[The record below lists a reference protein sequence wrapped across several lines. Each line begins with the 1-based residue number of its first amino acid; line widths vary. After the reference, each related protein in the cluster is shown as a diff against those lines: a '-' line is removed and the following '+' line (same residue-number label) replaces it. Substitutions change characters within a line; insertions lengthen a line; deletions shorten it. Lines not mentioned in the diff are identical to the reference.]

1 MGMKEFCTEAYYLV
15 FSTLAN
21 RTRLA
26 IIDVLK
32 EGNKTISEISKTLG
46 QDENIISHNLKPML
60 NCALVLSAGSGKE
73 RSYCLNKEII
83 EPLSE
88 LLEFHVDKYCPGL
101 TKCVPAEKLKEYMK
115 AEAARITY
123 IEHE

>member
-1 MGMKEFCTEAYYLV
+1 MKPFCTEAYYV
-15 FSTLAN
+15 IFSTLAN

-32 EGNKTISEISKTLG
+32 DGNKTATEIAKALG
-46 QDENIISHNLKPML
+46 QEEKIIQQNLTYL
-60 NCALVLSAGSGKE
+60 THCFLLLSEGSGKE
-73 RSYCLNKEII
+73 KIYCLNMEII

-88 LLEFHVDKYCPGL
+88 LLEFHVEKYCPGL
-101 TKCVPAEKLKEYMK
+101 TKCVPAEKLREYMK
-115 AEAARITY
+115 AEASRTTY

>member
-1 MGMKEFCTEAYYLV
+1 MNMKEFCTEAYYLI

-26 IIDVLK
+26 IIDVLTQ
-32 EGNKTISEISKTLG
+32 GNKTVPEICKALG
-46 QDENIISHNLKPML
+46 QDENVISHNLKLMM
-60 NCALVLSAGSGKE
+60 NCALVHSSDTGKE
-73 RSYCLNKEII
+73 KTYCLNKEII

-101 TKCVPAEKLKEYMK
+101 TKCVALEKLKEYMK
-115 AEAARITY
+115 TEAARTTY

>member
-1 MGMKEFCTEAYYLV
+1 MIMKEFCNEAYYLI

-32 EGNKTISEISKTLG
+32 DGRKSISEISTALE
-46 QDENIISHNLKPML
+46 QEENIISHNLTPLEK
-60 NCALVLSAGSGKE
+60 CVVVLSEGSGKKKHY
-73 RSYCLNKEII
+73 SLNREII

-88 LLEFHVDKYCPGL
+88 LLAFHVDKYCPEF
-101 TKCVPAEKLKEYMK
+101 KECVPVKKLREYMK
-115 AEAARITY
+115 AEAAKITY

>member
-1 MGMKEFCTEAYYLV
+1 MKEFSNDAYFML

-32 EGNKTISEISKTLG
+32 DDAKTVSEISSALR
-46 QDENIISHNLKPML
+46 QDADVISQNLKPL
-60 NCALVLSAGSGKE
+60 VKCAVVLSTDSKKGK
-73 RSYCLNKEII
+73 RYFLNKEFI
-83 EPLSE
+83 EPLSGV
-88 LLEFHVDKYCPGL
+88 LAFHVEKYCPGS
-101 TKCVPAEKLKEYMK
+101 KECVPGEKLREYMK
-115 AEAARITY
+115 AEAAKTTY

>member
-1 MGMKEFCTEAYYLV
+1 MKEFCTEAYYMI

-21 RTRLA
+21 RSRLA

-32 EGNKTISEISKTLG
+32 DAAKTVSEISKVLG
-46 QDENIISHNLKPML
+46 QSDNVISDNLKL
-60 NCALVLSAGSGKE
+60 LVKCVLVLPDGVGKKKTY
-73 RSYCLNKEII
+73 RLNKEII

-88 LLEFHVDKYCPGL
+88 VLDFHVDKYCPDFS
-101 TKCVPAEKLKEYMK
+101 KCIPPEKLKAYMK
-115 AEAARITY
+115 EEAAKTTY

>member
-1 MGMKEFCTEAYYLV
+1 MKAFCTEAYYMI

-32 EGNKTISEISKTLG
+32 DEPKTISELSKALQQGEKIIS
-46 QDENIISHNLKPML
+46 ENISLLVK
-60 NCALVLSAGSGKE
+60 CALVLPEGSRKKQA
-73 RSYCLNKEII
+73 YCINMEIL

-88 LLEFHVDKYCPGL
+88 ILEFHVDKYCPDFS
-101 TKCVPAEKLKEYMK
+101 KCVPLEKLKGYLKE
-115 AEAARITY
+115 EAAKTTY

>member
-1 MGMKEFCTEAYYLV
+1 MKEFCNEAYYLF

-32 EGNKTISEISKTLG
+32 NGRKSISEISTALE
-46 QDENIISHNLKPML
+46 QEENIIFYNVKSLEK
-60 NCALVLSAGSGKE
+60 CAMVFSEGSGEEKYY
-73 RSYCLNKEII
+73 SLNREIT

-88 LLEFHVDKYCPGL
+88 TLSFHVEKHCPGF
-101 TKCVPAEKLKEYMK
+101 TQCIPEEKLKEYMK
-115 AEAARITY
+115 AEAAKTTY

>member
-1 MGMKEFCTEAYYLV
+1 MKPFCTEAYYV
-15 FSTLAN
+15 IFSTLAN

-32 EGNKTISEISKTLG
+32 DGDKTATEIAKALG
-46 QDENIISHNLKPML
+46 QEEKIILQNLTHL
-60 NCALVLSAGSGKE
+60 THCFLLLSKGSGKE
-73 RSYCLNKEII
+73 KIYCLNMEII

-88 LLEFHVDKYCPGL
+88 LLEFHVEKYCPGL
-101 TKCVPAEKLKEYMK
+101 TKCVPAEKLREYMK
-115 AEAARITY
+115 AEASRTTY

>member
-1 MGMKEFCTEAYYLV
+1 MKEFCNEAYYLF

-32 EGNKTISEISKTLG
+32 DDPKSVTEISRVLEQEATVVS
-46 QDENIISHNLKPML
+46 QNLKVL
-60 NCALVLSAGSGKE
+60 VECALVLSTGSGKE
-73 RSYCLNKEII
+73 RCYCLNKEII
-83 EPLSE
+83 EPISE
-88 LLEFHVDKYCPGL
+88 LLAFHVDKYCPGV
-101 TKCVPAEKLKEYMK
+101 KECIPAEKLREYMK
-115 AEAARITY
+115 AEAAKTTY

>member
-1 MGMKEFCTEAYYLV
+1 MKEFCNEAYFLL

-26 IIDVLK
+26 IIDMLK
-32 EGNKTISEISKTLG
+32 DSTKTVSGISKALE
-46 QDENIISHNLKPML
+46 QDTDVISKNLKPL
-60 NCALVLSAGSGKE
+60 VKCAIVLSTGSKKE
-73 RSYCLNKEII
+73 KRYCLNKEII

-88 LLEFHVDKYCPGL
+88 LLTFHVEKYCPAF
-101 TKCVPAEKLKEYMK
+101 KECIPAEKLKEYMK
-115 AEAARITY
+115 AEAAKTTY

>member
-1 MGMKEFCTEAYYLV
+1 MKEFCNEAYYMF

-32 EGNKTISEISKTLG
+32 DGRKGLSEISTALE
-46 QDENIISHNLKPML
+46 QEENIVSYNLESLVK
-60 NCALVLSAGSGKE
+60 CALVLSEGSGKE
-73 RSYCLNKEII
+73 KYYSLNREII

-88 LLEFHVDKYCPGL
+88 TLSFHVEKHCPGF
-101 TKCVPAEKLKEYMK
+101 TQCIPAEKLKEYMK
-115 AEAARITY
+115 AEAAKTTY
-123 IEHE
+123 IEHG

>member
-1 MGMKEFCTEAYYLV
+1 MKEFCNEAYYMF

-32 EGNKTISEISKTLG
+32 DSRKSLSEISTALE
-46 QDENIISHNLKPML
+46 QEENIVSYNLESLVK
-60 NCALVLSAGSGKE
+60 CALVFSEGSGKE
-73 RSYCLNKEII
+73 KYYSLNREVI

-88 LLEFHVDKYCPGL
+88 TLSFHVEKHCPGF
-101 TKCVPAEKLKEYMK
+101 TQCIPAEKLKEYMK
-115 AEAARITY
+115 AEAAKTTY
-123 IEHE
+123 IEHG

>member
-1 MGMKEFCTEAYYLV
+1 MKEFCNEAYYLI

-26 IIDVLK
+26 IIDVLRDGPK
-32 EGNKTISEISKTLG
+32 NILEIANALE
-46 QDENIISHNLKPML
+46 QEENVISHNLKPL
-60 NCALVLSAGSGKE
+60 IKCALVLSAGSGKE
-73 RSYCLNKEII
+73 KIYCLNKELI

-88 LLEFHVDKYCPGL
+88 LLEFHVDKHCPGFS
-101 TKCVPAEKLKEYMK
+101 KCILEEKLREYMK
-115 AEAARITY
+115 AEATRITY

>member
-1 MGMKEFCTEAYYLV
+1 MKEFCNEAYYLI

-32 EGNKTISEISKTLG
+32 NDRKSISEISTALEQK
-46 QDENIISHNLKPML
+46 ESIIAHNLKPL
-60 NCALVLSAGSGKE
+60 EKCAIVLSEGSGKD
-73 RSYCLNKEII
+73 RYYSLNREIMG
-83 EPLSE
+83 PLSE
-88 LLEFHVDKYCPGL
+88 LLAFHVDKHCPGF
-101 TKCVPAEKLKEYMK
+101 KVCIPAEKLREYMK
-115 AEAARITY
+115 AEAAKTTY

>member
-1 MGMKEFCTEAYYLV
+1 MKEFCNEAYCIF

-26 IIDVLK
+26 IIDMLNNGRK
-32 EGNKTISEISKTLG
+32 GLSEISAAL
-46 QDENIISHNLKPML
+46 QQEENIISYNLESLDK
-60 NCALVLSAGSGKE
+60 CAIVFSEGSGKE
-73 RSYCLNKEII
+73 KYYSLNRAII

-88 LLEFHVDKYCPGL
+88 NLSFHMEKHCHGFMQ
-101 TKCVPAEKLKEYMK
+101 CIPAEKLKEYMK
-115 AEAARITY
+115 AEAAKTTY

>member
-1 MGMKEFCTEAYYLV
+1 MKEFCNEAYYLI

-26 IIDVLK
+26 IIDALK
-32 EGNKTISEISKTLG
+32 DGRKSISDISTALE
-46 QDENIISHNLKPML
+46 QEENIIAHNLKPL
-60 NCALVLSAGSGKE
+60 EQCAVVLSEGSGKKKLY
-73 RSYCLNKEII
+73 SLNREII

-88 LLEFHVDKYCPGL
+88 ILAFHVDKYCPEF
-101 TKCVPAEKLKEYMK
+101 KECIPAEKLRAHMK
-115 AEAARITY
+115 AEAAKITY

>member
-1 MGMKEFCTEAYYLV
+1 MKKFCNEAYYLI

-32 EGNKTISEISKTLG
+32 DGRKTTSGISAALEQKES
-46 QDENIISHNLKPML
+46 IISQNLKHL
-60 NCALVLSAGSGKE
+60 EKCAVVLSEGSGKE
-73 RSYCLNKEII
+73 KLYSLNREII

-88 LLEFHVDKYCPGL
+88 LLAFHVDKYCPGF
-101 TKCVPAEKLKEYMK
+101 KECIPAEKLREHMK
-115 AEAARITY
+115 AEAAKITY